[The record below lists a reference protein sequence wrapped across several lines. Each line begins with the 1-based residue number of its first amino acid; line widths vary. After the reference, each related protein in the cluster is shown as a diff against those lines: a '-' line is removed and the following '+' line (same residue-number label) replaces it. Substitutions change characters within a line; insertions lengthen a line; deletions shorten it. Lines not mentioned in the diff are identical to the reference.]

1 MNYRLKVLNIR
12 YLTVEK
18 LTFAYILIT
27 SLIIVITRYG
37 TYSGFE
43 LLKYRL
49 IIACI
54 IIALAY
60 VNNIKDW
67 WIIRILRV
75 AFIGGLLSY
84 WYPETYEINRVL
96 PNFDF
101 ILANLEQNIFG
112 FQPALVFSKH
122 FTQLWF
128 SELMNMGYF
137 SYYPLIIGTALYFY
151 FANPKYFGLF
161 FFTVLF
167 SFYLYYI
174 IYIIF
179 PTAGPQYYY
188 YAIGMDNALSGNFPD
203 VGYYFNYH
211 NTLLANQDNSGYFY
225 HLVENT
231 QLLGERPTAAFPS
244 SHVGISTIIMIM
256 VARYK
261 RYFVF
266 ELLFPI
272 YLILVASTVYIQA
285 HYFVDVLTGFI
296 SAFVFCFLSVA
307 IYEKINRIEMF
318 RYIKP

>member
-1 MNYRLKVLNIR
+1 MNYRLKVPNIR
-12 YLTVEK
+12 YLMVEK

-60 VNNIKDW
+60 VNNIKDG

-75 AFIGGLLSY
+75 AFLGGLLSY
-84 WYPETYEINRVL
+84 WYPETYEINRAL

-101 ILANLEQNIFG
+101 ILANFEQSIFG
-112 FQPALVFSKH
+112 FQPAFVFSKH

-137 SYYPLIIGTALYFY
+137 LYYPLIIGTALYFY

-188 YAIGMDNALSGNFPD
+188 YAIGMDNVLSGNFPE

-211 NTLLANQDNSGYFY
+211 NTLLANQDNSGLLLSSGWKYAIVRREANCCLSQFACRNFHNHHDYDCPIQKIFCFWIIIPDIFDIGGINSLYSGALFRRCY
-225 HLVENT
+225 HGFC
-231 QLLGERPTAAFPS
+231 QCIR
-244 SHVGISTIIMIM
+244 I
-256 VARYK
+256 
-261 RYFVF
+261 
-266 ELLFPI
+266 LLFECS
-272 YLILVASTVYIQA
+272 YL
-285 HYFVDVLTGFI
+285 
-296 SAFVFCFLSVA
+296 
-307 IYEKINRIEMF
+307 
-318 RYIKP
+318 